1 MHMDV
6 IIDILLWR
14 KSGCWLSVQLRLA
27 KVSNSFV
34 YIPYSITDYI
44 TLGAIQRPCKREYV
58 AQANLQLSASV
69 LGGRQQVSTA
79 LFFDV
84 ICRTKDS

>member
-1 MHMDV
+1 MHRGV
-6 IIDILLWR
+6 SIDILIWR
-14 KSGCWLSVQLRLA
+14 KIGCWLSVQLRFAL
-27 KVSNSFV
+27 VSNCFV
-34 YIPYSITDYI
+34 YIPYSITDYM

-69 LGGRQQVSTA
+69 LGERQQVSTA
-79 LFFDV
+79 LFFVV